1 MKRDKMGIGGTSIFL
16 SKIEHRDS
24 KKLQPV
30 LSDEVVTYLD
40 FAIRLKRSYET
51 ILKIQD
57 HQKQE
62 ELKNQTK
69 NLRASSR

>member
-1 MKRDKMGIGGTSIFL
+1 MGIGGTSIIL
-16 SKIEHRDS
+16 SKIKHRDS

-57 HQKQE
+57 YQKRE
-62 ELKNQTK
+62 KPKNQTS
-69 NLRASSR
+69 NLRAPSH